1 MHVLMHTIV
10 TQIQWNFSTVDTPI
24 GIQLA
29 VPYRE
34 VSTQLYV
41 AGTANS
47 VLIREMPN
55 SEVDLCTALSGWDYR
70 HCPH

>member
-10 TQIQWNFSTVDTPI
+10 THMQWNFSTVDTI
-24 GIQLA
+24 WIQLA

-41 AGTANS
+41 AGTADS
-47 VLIREMPN
+47 VLIREV
-55 SEVDLCTALSGWDYR
+55 SFIQSVLYREDLLFTVDCA
-70 HCPH
+70 C